1 MKMTEALKMP
11 GAKALLLSFFCYSA
25 VETTAGL
32 WASNYLTLH
41 WGLDEVTAASWA
53 SFFYFGMTA
62 GRAASGFITMRLDDT
77 GMIRLGQSVLLI
89 GIALLFL
96 PVSEYTA
103 MAGLVMVGLGCA
115 PIDPSIIHS
124 TPVHL
129 RARRARRPTISRL

>member
-1 MKMTEALKMP
+1 MRMRKKKNLVPRMERCDAVHVQDGFSMKGHWRDLMP

-32 WASNYLTLH
+32 WASSYLTLH

-103 MAGLVMVGLGCA
+103 MAGLVMVGLG
-115 PIDPSIIHS
+115 
-124 TPVHL
+124 
-129 RARRARRPTISRL
+129 